1 VVRDGRA
8 SSFSGAVDGRAVD
21 VRAVDGKDAVP
32 YVTEG
37 TTAAGSSEPLDPGR
51 QTLGGTRGASRLKAV
66 VRWEGGLVLCAVA
79 VLVLGISV
87 SPAFLSSSNLLNMGL
102 SNGEISIMALPMTL
116 IVISGEI
123 DLSVASTLGLS
134 SSMIGYLWLHG
145 WPMPGII
152 ATVLVMGLVLGG
164 INGVLVTRFGL
175 PSLAVT
181 IGTLTLYQGV
191 GIIVLGSTTV
201 SNFPARYTSIGIN
214 AFPHTDMSWST
225 VIFVLLAVIFGI
237 VLHAT
242 KLGRSIFAI
251 GANKDAAIY
260 AGIRVKRIK
269 TGLFV
274 LSGVV
279 CALAGVLYTFRLST
293 AEYDNGSGLELN
305 VVAIVLLAGVSIFG
319 GTGTMIGV
327 VLSAL
332 VFAAIQNALF
342 LTSFPQEALGVVIGA
357 LLLVSVVAP
366 KGNEFLGRIRLAV
379 SSLRPGR

>member
-1 VVRDGRA
+1 MARDA
-8 SSFSGAVDGRAVD
+8 HSSV
-21 VRAVDGKDAVP
+21 
-32 YVTEG
+32 
-37 TTAAGSSEPLDPGR
+37 
-51 QTLGGTRGASRLKAV
+51 TRGAVGGSEFDLRAADRATGSTSGQPAARPSTTTVEGHSESRIKTIM
-66 VRWEGGLVLCAVA
+66 RWESGLIACLVA
-79 VLVLGISV
+79 VLVFGVSV
-87 SPAFLSSSNLLNMGL
+87 SPAFITSSNLLNMGL

-116 IVISGEI
+116 VVISGEI

-134 SSMIGYLWLHG
+134 SSVIGYLWLHG

-152 ATVLVMGLVLGG
+152 AAVLVMGLVLGG

-201 SNFPARYTSIGIN
+201 SNFPSSYTGIGVN
-214 AFPHTDMSWST
+214 AFPHTDLSWST
-225 VIFVLLAVIFGI
+225 VIFVILAVVFGLL
-237 VLHAT
+237 LHAT
-242 KLGRSIFAI
+242 KIGRSIYAI
-251 GANKDAAIY
+251 GANKEAAIF

-269 TGLFV
+269 TGLFI

-293 AEYDNGSGLELN
+293 AEYDNGTGLELN

-319 GTGTMIGV
+319 GKGTMIGV

-357 LLLVSVVAP
+357 LLLVSVLAP
-366 KGNEFLGRIRLAV
+366 KGSEFLDRVRSMMLLAR
-379 SSLRPGR
+379 SPK

>member
-1 VVRDGRA
+1 MAREVGAQALPGVAGDSEAELYVPGEKSTRTSGMLTGQ
-8 SSFSGAVDGRAVD
+8 SSGTVAKPSGAGR
-21 VRAVDGKDAVP
+21 
-32 YVTEG
+32 
-37 TTAAGSSEPLDPGR
+37 L
-51 QTLGGTRGASRLKAV
+51 RGLL
-66 VRWEGGLVLCAVA
+66 RWESGLVLCVVA

-116 IVISGEI
+116 VVISGEI

-152 ATVLVMGLVLGG
+152 VTVLVMGLVLGG
-164 INGVLVTRFGL
+164 VNGILVTRFGL

-201 SNFPARYTSIGIN
+201 SNFPARYTNIGIN
-214 AFPHTDMSWST
+214 AFPHTDLSWST
-225 VIFVLLAVIFGI
+225 VIFLVLAVVFG
-237 VLHAT
+237 VLLHAT
-242 KLGRSIFAI
+242 KVGRSIFAI
-251 GANKDAAIY
+251 GANREAAIY
-260 AGIRVKRIK
+260 AGMRVKRIK

-293 AEYDNGSGLELN
+293 AEYDNGTGLELN
-305 VVAIVLLAGVSIFG
+305 VVAIVLLGGVSIFG
-319 GTGTMIGV
+319 GKGTMIGV

-357 LLLVSVVAP
+357 LLLASVLAP
-366 KGNEFLGRIRLAV
+366 KGGELLDRVRHALGSVR
-379 SSLRPGR
+379 SPT

>member
-1 VVRDGRA
+1 M
-8 SSFSGAVDGRAVD
+8 
-21 VRAVDGKDAVP
+21 
-32 YVTEG
+32 
-37 TTAAGSSEPLDPGR
+37 
-51 QTLGGTRGASRLKAV
+51 
-66 VRWEGGLVLCAVA
+66 RWESGLIACLVA
-79 VLVLGISV
+79 VLVFGVSV
-87 SPAFLSSSNLLNMGL
+87 SPAFITSSNLLNMGL

-116 IVISGEI
+116 VVISGEI

-134 SSMIGYLWLHG
+134 SSVIGYLWLHG

-152 ATVLVMGLVLGG
+152 AAVLVMGLVLGG

-201 SNFPARYTSIGIN
+201 SNFPSSYTGIGVN
-214 AFPHTDMSWST
+214 AFPHTDLSWST
-225 VIFVLLAVIFGI
+225 VIFVILAVVFGLL
-237 VLHAT
+237 LHAT
-242 KLGRSIFAI
+242 KIGRSIYAI
-251 GANKDAAIY
+251 GANKEAAIF

-269 TGLFV
+269 TGLFI

-293 AEYDNGSGLELN
+293 AEYDNGTGLELN

-319 GTGTMIGV
+319 GKGTMIGV

-357 LLLVSVVAP
+357 LLLVSVLAP
-366 KGNEFLGRIRLAV
+366 KGSEFLDRVRSMMLLAR
-379 SSLRPGR
+379 SPK